1 MSQDTRDQKLQ
12 GLSAAEVEER
22 RARGLVNANA
32 DVKTKTIPQIVAE
45 HTFTL
50 FNGVNAVLALLV
62 FLTGQYRNMLFM
74 VIVLANLFI
83 GIVQEIR
90 AKLTV
95 DRLTLLTATD
105 ALVIRDGEKQK
116 VSVSDIV

>member
-74 VIVLANLFI
+74 VIVLANLF
-83 GIVQEIR
+83 G
-90 AKLTV
+90 TGGG
-95 DRLTLLTATD
+95 TSS
-105 ALVIRDGEKQK
+105 
-116 VSVSDIV
+116 SVSSRRSAQSSRSTV